1 MRLPNNSER
10 KQEYMAHRARVQNA
24 KSVVNSQPP
33 MRLVNR
39 PRREM
44 SFTEMMNSVRTAIQ
58 RRSNSRTFTTAPTST
73 TPSATGTT
81 SISTVATT
89 ASRTTPPARFGKSRI
104 NMSNSDTLG
113 SYEHDK
119 SAMLLYDCKSCGAF
133 GCCCICGGAG
143 DGRHCM
149 ASCVDM
155 HEKFPQHPAGDICE
169 EGRSSCNYVPRCHRG
184 SFSSNSGIAVIGQ
197 HGPHVHHFE
206 SPLRSF
212 PENKNQ
218 KVKQTSSAEQR
229 AAYQHARLA
238 MPLRH
243 FWHRITRKEWNDD
256 TRIPPPPHR
265 SSYELQRGQR
275 KRCVHHTSSKDSTEN
290 TQSSA
295 AASQLI
301 TRDESKHSGI
311 PLHVLKRY
319 QDITVSTDE
328 GMLRRLLRPRIFFD
342 LEVKGIR
349 PLGRIVIQLFTEA
362 CPEVVLEFVRMCTTE
377 NGERMSFTRL
387 FPPMWLEG
395 ELALTDNKTLT
406 AHSIEHD
413 TTVLD
418 HGSGAGV
425 LSFPS
430 RYVRGS
436 KRRFLSFSISFKPLK
451 VLNGKRI
458 AFGRVRRG
466 LWILDAVQD
475 YGTNS
480 GKPQRD
486 IIVTSCGMCK

>member
-1 MRLPNNSER
+1 
-10 KQEYMAHRARVQNA
+10 
-24 KSVVNSQPP
+24 
-33 MRLVNR
+33 
-39 PRREM
+39 
-44 SFTEMMNSVRTAIQ
+44 
-58 RRSNSRTFTTAPTST
+58 
-73 TPSATGTT
+73 
-81 SISTVATT
+81 
-89 ASRTTPPARFGKSRI
+89 
-104 NMSNSDTLG
+104 
-113 SYEHDK
+113 
-119 SAMLLYDCKSCGAF
+119 
-133 GCCCICGGAG
+133 
-143 DGRHCM
+143 M

-155 HEKFPQHPAGDICE
+155 HEKFPGHAGVDICQ
-169 EGRSSCNYVPRCHRG
+169 GVHPSYSYVPRCHRG
-184 SFSSNSGIAVIGQ
+184 ESVSSNTGITDIGQ

-206 SPLRSF
+206 AHSHGF
-212 PENKNQ
+212 PENKNNNKKQ
-218 KVKQTSSAEQR
+218 SKQTSSPEQR
-229 AAYQHARLA
+229 AAYQHAKLA

-256 TRIPPPPHR
+256 TRIPPKPYRP
-265 SSYELQRGQR
+265 SYLLNKSHR
-275 KRCVHHTSSKDSTEN
+275 KRCFHHAPSKED
-290 TQSSA
+290 TQSNA
-295 AASQLI
+295 TTSQL
-301 TRDESKHSGI
+301 TPHDDCKQYGI

-413 TTVLD
+413 TNVLD

-480 GKPQRD
+480 GKPQRE

>member
-1 MRLPNNSER
+1 MPLPNTSER
-10 KQEYMAHRARVQNA
+10 QQEYMAHRVRVQNA

-33 MRLVNR
+33 SRAVSK

-58 RRSNSRTFTTAPTST
+58 RSSNSRTFTNKPASVTST
-73 TPSATGTT
+73 ATSVTT
-81 SISTVATT
+81 STVAATS
-89 ASRTTPPARFGKSRI
+89 SRTSPPTRGSKTSRI
-104 NMSNSDTLG
+104 KSSNSDAFDG
-113 SYEHDK
+113 YERDK

-133 GCCCICGGAG
+133 GCCCCCGGAG

-149 ASCVDM
+149 SSCVDM
-155 HEKFPQHPAGDICE
+155 HQKFSQHSGGDISASDSLRPM
-169 EGRSSCNYVPRCHRG
+169 GNHMPIYQRSGY
-184 SFSSNSGIAVIGQ
+184 FSGNTSTSAV
-197 HGPHVHHFE
+197 VH
-206 SPLRSF
+206 STQSSDAQLRNLQ
-212 PENKNQ
+212 EKI
-218 KVKQTSSAEQR
+218 KKSSQAPTAEQR
-229 AAYQHARLA
+229 AIYQHARLA
-238 MPLRH
+238 MPLRS

-256 TRIPPPPHR
+256 TRIPPKPRRPSHVLLR
-265 SSYELQRGQR
+265 NSR
-275 KRCVHHTSSKDSTEN
+275 KRCVQRKSCSEGSHSSELINHPSALACQDECKNST
-290 TQSSA
+290 
-295 AASQLI
+295 
-301 TRDESKHSGI
+301 I

-319 QDITVSTDE
+319 QDITVTNDE
-328 GMLRRLLRPRIFFD
+328 SMLRRLLRPRVFFD

-377 NGERMSFTRL
+377 KGERMSFTRL

-406 AHSIEHD
+406 AHNIEHD
-413 TTVLD
+413 TNVLD
-418 HGSGAGV
+418 HGCGAGV

-458 AFGRVRRG
+458 AFGRVKRG
-466 LWILDAVQD
+466 FWILDAVQD

-480 GKPQRD
+480 GKPQRE
-486 IIVTSCGMCK
+486 IIVTGCGICK

>member
-1 MRLPNNSER
+1 ML
-10 KQEYMAHRARVQNA
+10 
-24 KSVVNSQPP
+24 
-33 MRLVNR
+33 
-39 PRREM
+39 
-44 SFTEMMNSVRTAIQ
+44 
-58 RRSNSRTFTTAPTST
+58 
-73 TPSATGTT
+73 
-81 SISTVATT
+81 
-89 ASRTTPPARFGKSRI
+89 
-104 NMSNSDTLG
+104 D
-113 SYEHDK
+113 SYERDK
-119 SAMLLYDCKSCGAF
+119 SAMLLYDCKSCGTF

-143 DGRHCM
+143 DGRHCL
-149 ASCVDM
+149 ASCADM
-155 HEKFPQHPAGDICE
+155 HEKFSRHVGVDICE
-169 EGRSSCNYVPRCHRG
+169 DLHTSCNYVPRCHRG
-184 SFSSNSGIAVIGQ
+184 ESFNNSNGIAVIGQ
-197 HGPHVHHFE
+197 HGPHAHHVE
-206 SPLRSF
+206 SHLRGL
-212 PENKNQ
+212 PESKNK
-218 KVKQTSSAEQR
+218 KVSKPVSAEQR

-243 FWHRITRKEWNDD
+243 FWHRITRKEWNND
-256 TRIPPPPHR
+256 TRVPQQSHR
-265 SSYELQRGQR
+265 TSCELHKNHR
-275 KRCVHHTSSKDSTEN
+275 KRCVQHACSKDD
-290 TQSSA
+290 TQNNA
-295 AASQLI
+295 ATSQVV
-301 TRDESKHSGI
+301 TRDECKLYGI
-311 PLHVLKRY
+311 PSHVLKRY

-328 GMLRRLLRPRIFFD
+328 GMLRRLLRPRVFFD

-406 AHSIEHD
+406 AHNIEHD
-413 TTVLD
+413 TSVLD